1 MQRVPQLIGSA
12 LQPQNVDIASH
23 LKPVKVYVGL
33 NTLFLRTYFIS
44 KKQESLKSVL

>member
-12 LQPQNVDIASH
+12 LQPQNADIASH

-33 NTLFLRTYFIS
+33 NTLFFANLFYIKETR
-44 KKQESLKSVL
+44 KP